1 MAATNHDRG
10 DEAVR
15 LGTSHVHAYAVGV
28 ATLAEITMPRPKRPV
43 NDLLRPLSHPANRS
57 RRAAAPEENP
67 AVLAICHII
76 ASIPKGRVSTYGGVA
91 RAAGYPGRAR
101 LTAYALR
108 TVSSDMRLPWY
119 RVLGAGGRIV
129 FPKNSSSHREQARL
143 LRGEGVPVALG
154 RVPRPL
160 ICDEEI

>member
-1 MAATNHDRG
+1 MKLFDLGQATYMLML
-10 DEAVR
+10 A
-15 LGTSHVHAYAVGV
+15 SV
-28 ATLAEITMPRPKRPV
+28 ATLVEINMPRAKRPV
-43 NDLLRPLSHPANRS
+43 NDLLRPLSRPANRS

-129 FPKNSSSHREQARL
+129 FPMNSSSHREQARL
-143 LRGEGVPVALG
+143 LRSEGVPVTLG

-160 ICDEEI
+160 ICDEEC